1 MTERRHCDDN
11 VFTLFQFLIVVEC
24 VFCVVSTPGENK
36 HTLAPPGGT
45 GETPSGPGIR
55 HERAAPDTA
64 YNTSGTMTIDMIIK
78 YSCSAEIS

>member
-1 MTERRHCDDN
+1 M
-11 VFTLFQFLIVVEC
+11 EC

-64 YNTSGTMTIDMIIK
+64 YNTSGTMTMDMIIK
-78 YSCSAEIS
+78 YSCSVQRYHSFSSDKAKIRFRT